1 MTDTST
7 LNQIHEVNGED
18 ALVDAGVSWLELVQA
33 AAPLN
38 LSPPTLTDYLG
49 LRVGGTLSVG
59 GIGGQAALSG
69 LQVDNA
75 LELEVVTGRGDRLTF
90 SRRRRPVLFRAVLA
104 GLGQCAVIVRARLR
118 LRPVPPRVRTY
129 TARTATSTPSRPIRS
144 GSWRRNASTTFFLLE
159 AARYFEAGDEPDDA
173 VQLPECEDRERRVLP
188 GCLRSGGRDRRAL
201 PRPGDQRGDSTDRG
215 RAARRRRPGGA
226 RAAPAP
232 MSRCP
237 SWIPEC

>member
-7 LNQIHEVNGED
+7 LNQIHEVNGEG

-129 TARTATSTPSRPIRS
+129 TALYGDVHTFTADQERVMEEERFDYLLPARGGALFRSRGRT
-144 GSWRRNASTTFFLLE
+144 
-159 AARYFEAGDEPDDA
+159 
-173 VQLPECEDRERRVLP
+173 
-188 GCLRSGGRDRRAL
+188 GRRRAAT
-201 PRPGDQRGDSTDRG
+201 RV
-215 RAARRRRPGGA
+215 
-226 RAAPAP
+226 
-232 MSRCP
+232 
-237 SWIPEC
+237 